1 MLQFIITKEAFMDGP
16 KAETSLTNY
25 CCVGGLGT
33 KHRKAP
39 KSGHT
44 RNWGAPLVRQFEL
57 VQWMPCDSIS
67 ASYVLQI

>member
-39 KSGHT
+39 KSGHIC
-44 RNWGAPLVRQFEL
+44 GQY
-57 VQWMPCDSIS
+57 I
-67 ASYVLQI
+67 